1 MIYDL
6 TLEQRNFLN
15 TLLKMYDEAKL
26 GTVHI
31 PSGRINNILKNSC
44 YYDDKSSFN
53 IPPTDIG
60 PLGKFSDKDKLNR
73 LRTYVREL
81 KYIK

>member
-1 MIYDL
+1 MRYDL

-15 TLLKMYDEAKL
+15 TLLRMYDEDKL
-26 GTVHI
+26 GIIHI

-44 YYDDKSSFN
+44 YYDDKTSYN
-53 IPPTDIG
+53 TPPTAVG
-60 PLGKFSDKDKLNR
+60 LLGKFSDKDKLNR
-73 LRTYVREL
+73 LRKEVREL

>member
-1 MIYDL
+1 MRYDL
-6 TLEQRNFLN
+6 TQDQRNFLN

-26 GTVHI
+26 GTAYI
-31 PSGRINNILKNSC
+31 PRVRIRNILTNAC
-44 YYDDKSSFN
+44 YYDDKTSFN
-53 IPPTDIG
+53 TPPTDIG
-60 PLGKFSDKDKLNR
+60 PLGNFSDKENLNR